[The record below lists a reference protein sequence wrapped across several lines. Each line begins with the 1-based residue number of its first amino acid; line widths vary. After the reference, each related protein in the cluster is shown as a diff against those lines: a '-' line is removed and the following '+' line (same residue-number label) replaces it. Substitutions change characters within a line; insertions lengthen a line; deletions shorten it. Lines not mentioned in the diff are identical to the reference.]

1 MSRCSRC
8 ETLPTGSPEEG
19 VLYIAPPLAH
29 TRGTLRRLLLKSG
42 LDFED
47 PLDDVVSVQ
56 VTPDS
61 LRSLGDLFF
70 GELSGPEMRDSRAL
84 LVERGVTPGL
94 RELSRMRDLGSLVA
108 EVRGEWLMA
117 IMRDERLTVH
127 FQPIVSAADPGVVF
141 AYECLLR
148 GVGEDGAPVGPG
160 PMFEAA
166 RNAGLLFNLDRAARM
181 KAIEE
186 ATRYGI
192 SETVF
197 INFNPTSIY
206 DPVYCLRS
214 TMNAI
219 EQSPFRPEDIVFE
232 VVESD
237 TVQDDAQLV
246 KILNFYREAGFR
258 VALDDL
264 GAGYGSLARLA
275 RLRPD
280 FVKLDIALV
289 QGVDK
294 DPYRAIIAAKLLE
307 LARDLGVRVIAE
319 GVETEAQ
326 YHWLLAHGADYLQG
340 YYFARPGSPPP
351 LPSPAYAERAGSNF

>member
-1 MSRCSRC
+1 
-8 ETLPTGSPEEG
+8 
-19 VLYIAPPLAH
+19 
-29 TRGTLRRLLLKSG
+29 
-42 LDFED
+42 
-47 PLDDVVSVQ
+47 
-56 VTPDS
+56 
-61 LRSLGDLFF
+61 
-70 GELSGPEMRDSRAL
+70 
-84 LVERGVTPGL
+84 
-94 RELSRMRDLGSLVA
+94 MRDLGSLVA
-108 EVRGEWLMA
+108 QVRGEWLSEML
-117 IMRDERLTVH
+117 RDERLTVH
-127 FQPIVSAADPGVVF
+127 FQPIVSAADPGEVF

-148 GVGEDGAPVGPG
+148 GVGEDGSVVGPG

-166 RNAGLLFNLDRAARM
+166 RNAELLFNLDRAARM

-186 ATRYGI
+186 AARHGV

-214 TMNAI
+214 TMSAI
-219 EQSPFRPEDIVFE
+219 EHSPFAPEDIVFE
-232 VVESD
+232 IVESD
-237 TVQDDAQLV
+237 AVHDDEQLV

-289 QGVDK
+289 QGVDR
-294 DPYRAIIAAKLLE
+294 DPYRAIIATKLLE
-307 LARDLGVRVIAE
+307 LARDLDVRVVAE

-326 YHWLLAHGADYLQG
+326 YHWLLAHGTDYLQG

-351 LPSPAYAERAGSNF
+351 LPNPAYAARTGGNF